1 MADNDNINKSKKG
14 SSVNGVD
21 AFSEIEK
28 ILEKQRIHSG
38 QDVIE
43 RKKLAEAIQTEKA
56 YEQIL
61 QGGVPSELEKIIL
74 KDKAK
79 QVNRQ
84 DVLSSRISTR
94 EVLQGERTYH
104 QLGSHFSRHFS
115 PSSVNGEVADIA
127 RSTFGQGLGLR
138 MMGQSPEELEQKRMS
153 SGARLNELYQ
163 RAMNIRGSLQAEDPN
178 AKAELQQILTKAQR
192 EVKLQAGIE
201 AAERKQ
207 RSLGLDIESRETR
220 LFKMGTKASS
230 MLETHRI
237 EQDISSG
244 KIKTDDKTLSDL
256 KQQEIN
262 LIKQYLAELDKLK
275 NASSDTAKEIR
286 ESAESIAK
294 NLEITGEKI
303 GQIESA
309 RGGQDGTRDTANKL
323 NLLGSGFGAIGGAA
337 QALLVNQRIAQ
348 TQNIAGFAQFENLKY
363 QTYKN
368 ANAGDVM
375 SQLLLSGFKADEA
388 FGTELRAGQ
397 VGANTANL
405 TGSLLQTASG
415 AVRVAEAAAQKNP
428 VTQSASMLLGTASTS
443 SQNLQFGT
451 MDVVSGAASSAVQ
464 AGDML
469 RRISTGQ
476 SYLSGA
482 HASLEARKAIL
493 AIPAEQLQGLRDFGV
508 NMGTAAMSM
517 GSGAGASFLQRSFSK
532 PNMVQLSGLERM
544 ANARISPEQMAQMA
558 AFGAQEIGSTF
569 NEGQIYSARG
579 LERSGFGSMQENMQR
594 MARLSGAGSN
604 NPENSL
610 KSVLEA
616 AFSKSLEGSKV
627 LNQMVEY
634 TGAMADQS
642 VGKQMG
648 LDVTAAAAQI
658 LSAGVDPNA
667 KNKEAALSVAAT
679 TAQKMQQ
686 ISTDT
691 GVNYSAMAATARIS
705 KMTGLSGVESI
716 IAQKMKDEDLITLKK
731 STPNQASKILFEQGI
746 DVETA
751 IKGQQ
756 YAGIKGRE
764 ERIKKLVQNL
774 VTGRLI
780 TNLQMGGSG
789 VGLGLDAEA
798 LAEKRISGQA
808 FTRQEDL
815 LFKRAARLAE
825 VGIGDQALRAA
836 TAVISDEPNSATKQ
850 KAGKALSGEAGDEL
864 MKTLDD
870 MRTQGFKQLSAA
882 ALEATA
888 GFKNA
893 TEALKA
899 LGLLAKESENAVDKG
914 AEGKFK
920 DAGAKSAGDFG
931 NSTVVFKDSVSVF
944 KETVDKLIA
953 TAGMNK
959 EDKGWVNWIMNKNST
974 KIGGIN

>member
-1 MADNDNINKSKKG
+1 MTKFK
-14 SSVNGVD
+14 
-21 AFSEIEK
+21 EK
-28 ILEKQRIHSG
+28 L
-38 QDVIE
+38 
-43 RKKLAEAIQTEKA
+43 
-56 YEQIL
+56 
-61 QGGVPSELEKIIL
+61 
-74 KDKAK
+74 
-79 QVNRQ
+79 
-84 DVLSSRISTR
+84 
-94 EVLQGERTYH
+94 
-104 QLGSHFSRHFS
+104 
-115 PSSVNGEVADIA
+115 
-127 RSTFGQGLGLR
+127 
-138 MMGQSPEELEQKRMS
+138 EEL
-153 SGARLNELYQ
+153 A
-163 RAMNIRGSLQAEDPN
+163 
-178 AKAELQQILTKAQR
+178 
-192 EVKLQAGIE
+192 
-201 AAERKQ
+201 
-207 RSLGLDIESRETR
+207 
-220 LFKMGTKASS
+220 
-230 MLETHRI
+230 
-237 EQDISSG
+237 
-244 KIKTDDKTLSDL
+244 
-256 KQQEIN
+256 
-262 LIKQYLAELDKLK
+262 
-275 NASSDTAKEIR
+275 NASGGAAKEIR
-286 ESAESIAK
+286 ESAERIAK
-294 NLEITGEKI
+294 NLETTGEKI

-323 NLLGSGFGAIGGAA
+323 NLLGSGFGAFGGFA
-337 QALLVNQRIAQ
+337 QAVLVNQRIAQ

-397 VGANTANL
+397 VGANIANL

-451 MDVVSGAASSAVQ
+451 MDVISGAASSAVQ

-517 GSGAGASFLQRSFSK
+517 GGGAGASFLQRSFSK

-798 LAEKRISGQA
+798 LAGKIMSPGSA